1 MKNQNKDPEIVIKGA
16 REHNLKNINVNIPK
30 GKLVVFSGVSGSGK
44 SSLAM
49 DTLYAEGQRR
59 YVESLSSYARQFL
72 GMMKRPNVDTIDG
85 LSPAIAIDQHG
96 LSHNPRS
103 TVGTV
108 TEIYDYLRILFARIG
123 RPHCPKCGREIVRQ
137 TSISITKKVKQIIEE
152 KLALEKTARYLL
164 LAPIVRD
171 KRGGFSKLL
180 NNLERKGFE
189 QVRIDGH
196 ILNLSEDIL
205 LIKTNRHN
213 IDVVIDRFSFVKTKG
228 LSLKKEEKRILNDVE
243 IGLEMSDG
251 LVILSEVLDKSFT
264 LPARPKKMFDHLYS
278 QRFSCPV
285 CNISLAEIEPRL
297 FSFNSP
303 QGACPECNGI
313 GAKLT
318 IDRSRVS
325 PFRAEML
332 ERQYYKTTSDTIREE
347 IEKLMIKE
355 TCSLCHGSR
364 LKKESLSV
372 TIDGKNLA
380 QISGLAL
387 NKLAYWMKSF
397 TKNLDSEK
405 EKEISSPILN
415 EVGSRLNFLIAVGVD
430 YLSLDR
436 TASTLSVGE
445 AQRIRLASQIGAGLT
460 GVLYV
465 LDEPT
470 VGLHQRDTQKLIKTL
485 INLRDLDNTVVVV
498 EHDQEILNSADW
510 VVDFGPG
517 AGKKGGQIVA
527 SGSPAD
533 LKKNLKSLTGKYLS
547 GKKKVSI
554 KGRNKTTNGILTIS
568 GCQQHN
574 LKNLTVSFPLHTFT
588 CITGV
593 SGSGKSSLIHD
604 TLYPAVK
611 KSLNYFSHQKQGK
624 YSELLGAEKVHNV
637 LLVDQSPIGRTSR
650 SNPATYT
657 GVFTDVRKLLS
668 ETREAK
674 LRGFNPGRFS
684 FNIDGG
690 RCEACRGQGVIRVE
704 MQFLPDVWV
713 ECEECRGKRFKDE
726 VLEVEYREKN
736 IHDILQM
743 TIDEAIVFFGSF
755 PKILKKLLVLEKI
768 GLEYLQLGQL
778 SPTLSGG
785 ESQRLKLSRELIKSQ
800 RNHTLYL
807 LDEPTTGLHFADVE
821 KLLKVIRELV
831 EKDNTVIVIEHNLDM
846 IKNADWVVDLGPEG
860 GQAGGEIVAQGTVE
874 DVARDKKSWTSKY
887 LKKYV
892 KA

>member
-1 MKNQNKDPEIVIKGA
+1 MEKNNHNHIIIKGA
-16 REHNLKNINVNIPK
+16 REHNLKNVNVQIPK
-30 GKLVVFSGVSGSGK
+30 GNLVVFSGVSGSGK

-72 GMMKRPNVDTIDG
+72 GMMHRPDVDIIEG

-123 RPHCPKCGREIVRQ
+123 LPHCPKCNREIVRQ
-137 TSISITKKVKQIIEE
+137 TSISITKQIKQIIEE
-152 KLALEKTARYLL
+152 KLALKKPARYLL

-189 QVRIDGH
+189 QVRIDGR

-213 IDVVIDRFSFVKTKG
+213 IDVVIDRISFVQNKNFSF
-228 LSLKKEEKRILNDVE
+228 KKEHQRILNDVE

-251 LVILSEVLDKSFT
+251 LVILSEIRDKSFT
-264 LPARPKKMFDHLYS
+264 LPVNPKKMFDHLFS

-285 CNISLAEIEPRL
+285 CNISLAEIEPRM

-318 IDRSRVS
+318 VDRSRVS
-325 PFRAEML
+325 PYRAQML

-355 TCSLCHGSR
+355 TCPLCLGSR

-372 TIDGKNLA
+372 TIDGKNIA
-380 QISGLAL
+380 QISALAL
-387 NKLAYWMKSF
+387 NKLAYWIKTL
-397 TKNLDSEK
+397 TKKLDSEK
-405 EKEISSPILN
+405 EREISSPILN
-415 EVGSRLNFLIAVGVD
+415 EVGNRLNFLIAVGVD
-430 YLSLDR
+430 YLNLDR

-527 SGSPAD
+527 SNSPAE
-533 LKKNLKSLTGKYLS
+533 LKKNFKSLTGKYLS
-547 GKKKVSI
+547 GKKKVNLENKS
-554 KGRNKTTNGILTIS
+554 KTTNGILTIS
-568 GCQQHN
+568 GCRQHN

-588 CITGV
+588 CVTGV

-611 KSLNYFSHQKQGK
+611 KSLNLFSHQKQGK
-624 YSELLGAEKVHNV
+624 FSELLGAEKIHNV
-637 LLVDQSPIGRTSR
+637 LSVDQSPIGRTSR

-657 GVFTDVRKLLS
+657 GVFTDVRKLFS
-668 ETREAK
+668 ETQEAK
-674 LRGFNPGRFS
+674 LRGFTPGHFS

-713 ECEECRGKRFKDE
+713 ECEECKGKRFKNE
-726 VLEVEYREKN
+726 VLEVEYKEKN

-743 TIDEAIVFFGSF
+743 TIDEAIVFFNSF
-755 PKILKKLLVLEKI
+755 PKILRKLLVLEKI
-768 GLEYLQLGQL
+768 GLEYLQLGQP

-800 RNHTLYL
+800 KNHTLYL

-846 IKNADWVVDLGPEG
+846 IKNADWIIDLGPEG
-860 GQAGGEIVAQGTVE
+860 GQAGGKIVTQGTVGE
-874 DVARDKKSWTSKY
+874 IARDKKSWTGKY
-887 LKKYV
+887 LRKISNV
-892 KA
+892 